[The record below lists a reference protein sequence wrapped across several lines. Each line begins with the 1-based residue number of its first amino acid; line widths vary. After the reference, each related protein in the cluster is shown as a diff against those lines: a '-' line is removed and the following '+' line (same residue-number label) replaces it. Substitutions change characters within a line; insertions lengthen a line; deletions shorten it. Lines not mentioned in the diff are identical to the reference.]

1 MAVASKPHYFC
12 ELRVVPS
19 VRALL
24 RHVSHFW
31 RSDELA
37 ASLATGDFL
46 ALDYGH
52 WGRVG
57 GAAGVQGSR
66 IRWPH
71 HMAAWPYGLCPL
83 GWLSCCGDAGLLQM
97 VACDRWQVMSAG

>member
-57 GAAGVQGSR
+57 GTAGMQGITS
-66 IRWPH
+66 H
-71 HMAAWPYGLCPL
+71 HMATSRASGAVLPGPASSDVSARCA
-83 GWLSCCGDAGLLQM
+83 AG
-97 VACDRWQVMSAG
+97 ASAAAE